1 MVLLVMAAGS
11 GSRYGK
17 LKQFDDLGPNK
28 EFLLEFSIYDAIEN
42 GFNHIVLITKKENKD
57 FLYEYLRPRIP
68 SEVKVDVIIQEVSNL
83 PNNITAHP
91 SRIKPWG
98 TAHAVWCAKD
108 VINTDFAIINADDF
122 YDKNAFKNAA
132 NFINSNTNK
141 STYGLITY
149 QLKNT
154 LSKYGTVSR
163 GVCKEKDGK
172 LTSIIEHLEIQRQG
186 DKIIDHDS
194 ENILQEEDFVSMNYW
209 VCNETMFD
217 YLEEYIIEMY
227 PKLDNIEK
235 DEIYLPF
242 AAQTLLQNNVIEIKV
257 IDSESKWF
265 GVTYAEDKVAAVKN
279 LKEYTDNG
287 DYPTPLWN
295 QSN

>member
-1 MVLLVMAAGS
+1 MAAGS

-42 GFNHIVLITKKENKD
+42 GFDHIVLITKLENKD
-57 FLYEYLRPRIP
+57 FLYDYLRPRIP
-68 SEVKVDVIIQEVSNL
+68 NEIKIDVIVQEISNL
-83 PNNITAHP
+83 PNSITADP
-91 SRIKPWG
+91 RRLKPWG

-122 YDKNAFKNAA
+122 YDKNAYKNAA
-132 NFINSNTNK
+132 NFIKSNNNR
-141 STYGLITY
+141 SIYGLVTY
-149 QLKNT
+149 KLKNT

-163 GVCKEKDGK
+163 GVCKEKDGN

-194 ENILQEEDFVSMNYW
+194 GNILQEKDFVSMNFW

-217 YLEEYIIEMY
+217 YLEEYIIKMY
-227 PKLDNIEK
+227 HKLKNIEK

-242 AAQTLLQNNVIEIKV
+242 AAQTLLQ
-257 IDSESKWF
+257 
-265 GVTYAEDKVAAVKN
+265 
-279 LKEYTDNG
+279 
-287 DYPTPLWN
+287 
-295 QSN
+295 

>member
-1 MVLLVMAAGS
+1 MAAGS

-42 GFNHIVLITKKENKD
+42 GFDHIVLITKVENKD
-57 FLYEYLRPRIP
+57 FLYNYLRPRIP
-68 SEVKVDVIIQEVSNL
+68 NEIKIDVIVQEISNL
-83 PNNITAHP
+83 PNSLTADP
-91 SRIKPWG
+91 RRLKPWG

-122 YDKNAFKNAA
+122 YDKNAYKNAA
-132 NFINSNTNK
+132 NFIKSNNNR
-141 STYGLITY
+141 SIYGLVTY
-149 QLKNT
+149 KLKNT
-154 LSKYGTVSR
+154 LSEYGTVSR
-163 GVCKEKDGK
+163 GVCKEKDGN

-186 DKIIDHDS
+186 NKIIDHDS
-194 ENILQEEDFVSMNYW
+194 GNILQEKDFVSMNFW

-217 YLEEYIIEMY
+217 YLEEYIIKMY
-227 PKLDNIEK
+227 HQLKNIEK

-242 AAQTLLQNNVIEIKV
+242 AAQTLLQENLIDIKI

-265 GVTYAEDKVAAVKN
+265 GVTYAEDKIAAVNN
-279 LKEYTDNG
+279 LKEYTHNG
-287 DYPTPLWN
+287 DYPSPLWE
-295 QSN
+295 

>member
-1 MVLLVMAAGS
+1 MVLLIMAAGS

-17 LKQFDDLGPNK
+17 LKQFDDLGPSK

-42 GFNHIVLITKKENKD
+42 GFDHIVLITKKENKD
-57 FLYEYLRPRIP
+57 FLYNYLRPRIP
-68 SEVKVDVIIQEVSNL
+68 NEIKIDVIIQEISNL
-83 PNNITAHP
+83 PNSLTADP
-91 SRIKPWG
+91 RRLKPWG

-122 YDKNAFKNAA
+122 YDKNAYKNAA
-132 NFINSNTNK
+132 NFIKSNNNK
-141 STYGLITY
+141 STYGLVTY
-149 QLKNT
+149 KLKNT

-163 GVCKEKDGK
+163 GVCKVEDGK
-172 LTSIIEHLEIQRQG
+172 LTSIIEHLEIQRQNA
-186 DKIIDHDS
+186 KIVDNDS
-194 ENILQEEDFVSMNYW
+194 GNILKEEDFVSMNFW

-217 YLEEYIIEMY
+217 YLEGYIIKMY
-227 PKLDNIEK
+227 HQLKNIEK

-242 AAQTLLQNNVIEIKV
+242 AAQTLLQENLIEIKI

-265 GVTYAEDKVAAVKN
+265 GVTYAEDKIAAVNN

-287 DYPTPLWN
+287 DYPSPLWK
-295 QSN
+295 